1 MDIDNNQ
8 LLRIYRAVGG
18 PTAERNVDKAVAIIR
33 NGGKMPEMVTPDEIR
48 TYFRVKARL
57 KKHRLI

>member
-33 NGGKMPEMVTPDEIR
+33 NGGKMPEMVPPDEIR